1 MDMLVWAM
9 LDTDMLDIL
18 MLVLAMPVWAMLM
31 LDMLDILMLLD
42 MLPTAPLPAP
52 ILLVLLPLLSQLL
65 LEDMPVPAV
74 ILLTLPELFMLPKIP
89 KFEIFNLGISP
100 FLNKFPISIKK
111 KKKN

>member
-1 MDMLVWAM
+1 MGDMLVWDM

-18 MLVLAMPVWAMLM
+18 MLVWAMLM

-42 MLPTAPLPAP
+42 MLPTAPPPAP
-52 ILLVLLPLLSQLL
+52 TLLVLLPLPSQLL

-89 KFEIFNLGISP
+89 KFEIVNLGISP
-100 FLNKFPISIKK
+100 YLNKFPIST
-111 KKKN
+111 